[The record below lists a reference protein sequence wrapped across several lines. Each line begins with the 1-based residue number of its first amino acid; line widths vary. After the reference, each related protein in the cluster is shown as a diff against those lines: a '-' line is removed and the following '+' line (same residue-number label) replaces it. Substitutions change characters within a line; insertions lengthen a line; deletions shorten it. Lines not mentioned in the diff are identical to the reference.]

1 MVKIF
6 FSYSH
11 KDEQLRNELEAHL
24 AMLKRQGL
32 VEVWHDRRI
41 TAGND
46 LGGEISDHLEEADI
60 VLLLVS
66 PDFLNSDYCYDIEMQ
81 RALEK
86 HRQGEARVIPI
97 ILRHCDWHPAPFGKL
112 LALPIDGKPVV
123 KFPDRDEAFLEIVQ
137 GVRKAAEELSKN
149 VEVETI
155 TPQPRQIATA
165 RPADDG
171 PRSSNLRIKKEFSD
185 REKDR
190 FLDDSFEFI
199 ANFFENSLAEL
210 SQRNPEI
217 ESEFN
222 RIDARTFAAT
232 VYNGGKK
239 ISQCSIWLQGERWGG
254 DIAFSFGEPRGG
266 MNETLSVRPD
276 EYAIFLEAMG
286 MQSFGAMRD
295 KLLTQEGGAEHL
307 WGLFIS
313 RLQ

>member
-11 KDEQLRNELEAHL
+11 EDEQLRNELEAHL

-32 VEVWHDRRI
+32 VEFWHDRRI
-41 TAGND
+41 AAGND
-46 LGGEISDHLEEADI
+46 LVGEISDHLEEADI

-112 LALPIDGKPVV
+112 LALPTDGKPVV
-123 KFPDRDEAFLEIVQ
+123 KFPDRDEAFFYVVQ
-137 GVRKAAEELSKN
+137 GIRKAAEELMGTIG
-149 VEVETI
+149 EETT
-155 TPQPRQIATA
+155 TPQPRKVAPA

-190 FLDDSFEFI
+190 FLQESFEFI
-199 ANFFENSLAEL
+199 ARFFENSLSEL

-222 RIDARTFAAT
+222 RIDARTFVAT
-232 VYNGGKK
+232 FYNGGKK
-239 ISQCSIWLQGERWGG
+239 ISRCSIWLQGERLGG

-266 MNETLSVRPD
+266 MNETLSVKPD
-276 EYAIFLEAMG
+276 EHSIYLEAMG
-286 MQSFGAMRD
+286 MQSFCAMRD